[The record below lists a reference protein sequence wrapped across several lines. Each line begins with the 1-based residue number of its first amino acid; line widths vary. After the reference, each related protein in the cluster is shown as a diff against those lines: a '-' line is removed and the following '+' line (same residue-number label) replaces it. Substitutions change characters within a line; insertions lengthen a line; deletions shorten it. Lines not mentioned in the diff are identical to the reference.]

1 MPTAGGEVKLIVVDN
16 DSIYTT
22 TFAICRGGPRR
33 AAYDWLA
40 EFIGKESLKERYR
53 DPSGEPNAT
62 FFSEPG
68 ILTFS
73 FWFRDG
79 VVDKRTPYVAGIIAH
94 EALHATV
101 HVMRA
106 IGIEITE
113 ASEEALTY
121 YHSYVV
127 REIHKHLWP
136 ERKRRDSS
144 SREDVPS

>member
-1 MPTAGGEVKLIVVDN
+1 MKLFVVDN

-22 TFAICRGGPRR
+22 TFAIYRGGPRR

-40 EFIGKESLKERYR
+40 EYIGKESLKERYR

-79 VVDKRTPYVAGIIAH
+79 ITTRCTPYVAGIIAH

-106 IGIEITE
+106 IGVEITD

-121 YHSYVV
+121 YHAYVV

-136 ERKRRDSS
+136 ERKHASTQTG
-144 SREDVPS
+144 

>member
-1 MPTAGGEVKLIVVDN
+1 MRPIIVDN
-16 DSIYTT
+16 DPVYTT
-22 TFAICRGGPRR
+22 DFAIFQGGPRR
-33 AAYDWLA
+33 AAHDWLA
-40 EFIGKESLKERYR
+40 DTIDRRSLKERYR

-73 FWFRDG
+73 FWFRNG
-79 VVDKRTPYVAGIIAH
+79 LIRRSPYVAGVIAH

-106 IGIEITE
+106 IGLEITE

-121 YHSYVV
+121 YHAYLV
-127 REIHKHLWP
+127 REIHKNLWP
-136 ERKRRDSS
+136 ERKKRT
-144 SREDVPS
+144 